1 MLSPM
6 IDVASDFPFVA
17 DLPKREKSRVVK
29 LWDAF
34 HELAAMHAEHGLPVP
49 RSAAA
54 DLLEVSQQRIAQLI
68 AAGKLTV
75 VDFNGHSYVT
85 EKSLKEL
92 AKTERKTGR
101 PFKGV
106 AESNAEIFKLSVRY
120 AKDAAK

>member
-1 MLSPM
+1 M
-6 IDVASDFPFVA
+6 IDAAADFPFVA
-17 DLPKREKSRVVK
+17 ELPKREKNRVVK

-34 HELAAMHAEHGLPVP
+34 HDLAAMHAEHGLPVP

-54 DLLEVSQQRIAQLI
+54 DLLEVSQQRVAQLI
-68 AAGKLTV
+68 VAGKLTV

-92 AKTERKTGR
+92 AQSERKTGR

-106 AESNAEIFKLSVRY
+106 SDGKLAWQY